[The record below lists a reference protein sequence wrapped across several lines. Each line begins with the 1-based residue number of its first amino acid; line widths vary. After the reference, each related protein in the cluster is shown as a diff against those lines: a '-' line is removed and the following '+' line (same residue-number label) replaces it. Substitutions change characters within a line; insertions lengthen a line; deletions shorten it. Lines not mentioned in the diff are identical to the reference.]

1 MGEKLVEV
9 HDRRSM
15 SRVVCTLLPAIADGR
30 IADVLALVDPHVV
43 CITATRPALT
53 RYEGHAGMIR
63 MVTDLRAVYG
73 RYRVNVDPDVGNDA
87 AAEGGPRDARA
98 GTRVVVRMAA
108 VRQTDGGEV
117 ALPPALVVATVRWGL
132 VTSLETI
139 PQD

>member
-1 MGEKLVEV
+1 
-9 HDRRSM
+9 
-15 SRVVCTLLPAIADGR
+15 
-30 IADVLALVDPHVV
+30 
-43 CITATRPALT
+43 
-53 RYEGHAGMIR
+53 MIR

-73 RYRVNVDPDVGNDA
+73 QYRVNVDPNVGDDA

-108 VRQTDGGEV
+108 VRQTDSGEV